1 MSSSSLME
9 NNQFKSKNN
18 KVNINIIYMNR
29 PNFNSN
35 DKNGFI
41 MNSHLRKIYR
51 KEKLL
56 NDWSP
61 LISREIYPFKTS
73 ENSEKKKELELNY
86 LLFNKFM
93 AIRKYDY
100 STLNNESSFNPNKS
114 RSYYYHSFR
123 TNRTSN
129 NLQKKMKKIRAS
141 KLKKL
146 LRKKNE
152 IFDKN
157 LKHGKPSENNIKL
170 KEGRDKA
177 KNHLIFEKL
186 YNNES
191 NIETISKMSK
201 MFLNKSKI
209 KNIEKIYKTNTSRQ
223 KSPLKNAK
231 NPVAFHH
238 NKKKDPS
245 ELKTIRKTLPKKKNN
260 LNGLKTNQ
268 GCSIN
273 SSYKNYNFKYVIQ
286 EKVIG
291 RKSYKNSNNNL
302 KDKIKQLNNQ
312 DLFKRNNKKNIKL
325 IDNYNNKRMTTCSN
339 NNKIFKTEENN
350 QKNKKNKTKIKKIPK
365 NENNKNNKEKKD
377 SFMDK
382 IELNSKI
389 FMEKDDDKETDIN
402 YIKINE
408 FNVKKPKEM
417 NLKYTILKNGI
428 QTEKSM
434 EEISE
439 SKIIIGNI
447 EGYKDIIESDKL
459 NNNLIQKDKFIN
471 QKDFFNSDYNNI
483 NKGINKNSTLSLN
496 LNDKKI
502 EKNKMSNNIDILEIY
517 NDNNNGFILNDSEI
531 KSFLNY
537 DKDGN
542 DKAEPSITF
551 RKLKEKYNNDN
562 EILPL
567 NAKKLSIE
575 KKYGDITKNFQIK
588 EKINCYSK
596 KPNKL
601 LSIDQMGNDNKK
613 NYFDLEKKQ
622 SNNSKREND
631 IKYVSKFERNFD
643 NQPDKNIIQNIC
655 NIHIEGN
662 GNKCLIF

>member
-9 NNQFKSKNN
+9 NNRFKSKNN

-61 LISREIYPFKTS
+61 LTSREIYPFKTS

-93 AIRKYDY
+93 AFRKYSY

-231 NPVAFHH
+231 NPVTFHH

-273 SSYKNYNFKYVIQ
+273 SSYKNYNFKYIIQ
-286 EKVIG
+286 EKVMG

-483 NKGINKNSTLSLN
+483 NKGKNKNSTLSLN

-551 RKLKEKYNNDN
+551 RKIKEKYNNDN

>member
-41 MNSHLRKIYR
+41 MNSHLRKKYR
-51 KEKLL
+51 KEKLR

-61 LISREIYPFKTS
+61 LTSREIYPFKTS

-231 NPVAFHH
+231 NPVTFNH

-273 SSYKNYNFKYVIQ
+273 SSYKNYNFKYIIQ
-286 EKVIG
+286 EKVMG

-325 IDNYNNKRMTTCSN
+325 IDNHNNKRMTTCSN

-483 NKGINKNSTLSLN
+483 NKGTNKNSTLSLN

>member
-41 MNSHLRKIYR
+41 MNSHLRKKYR
-51 KEKLL
+51 KEKLR

-61 LISREIYPFKTS
+61 LTSREIYPFKTS
-73 ENSEKKKELELNY
+73 ENSEKKKELVLNY

-191 NIETISKMSK
+191 NIETISKMNK
-201 MFLNKSKI
+201 MFLNKSTI
-209 KNIEKIYKTNTSRQ
+209 KNIEKIYKTNTSQQ
-223 KSPLKNAK
+223 KAPLKNAK
-231 NPVAFHH
+231 NPVAFHQ
-238 NKKKDPS
+238 NKKKDSS
-245 ELKTIRKTLPKKKNN
+245 ELKTIRKTLQKKKNN
-260 LNGLKTNQ
+260 LDGPTTNRS
-268 GCSIN
+268 SIN
-273 SSYKNYNFKYVIQ
+273 SSHKNYNFKHIIKENVM
-286 EKVIG
+286 G
-291 RKSYKNSNNNL
+291 NKSYKNSNNNL

-325 IDNYNNKRMTTCSN
+325 IGNYNNKRMTTCN
-339 NNKIFKTEENN
+339 NSNKISKTEENN
-350 QKNKKNKTKIKKIPK
+350 QKNKKNKTKTKKIPK
-365 NENNKNNKEKKD
+365 NENYKNHKEKKD

-382 IELNSKI
+382 LELNSKI
-389 FMEKDDDKETDIN
+389 FMEKNDKETDIN

-483 NKGINKNSTLSLN
+483 NKGTNKNSTLSLN

-643 NQPDKNIIQNIC
+643 NRPDKNIIQNIC
-655 NIHIEGN
+655 NIHIDGN

>member
-9 NNQFKSKNN
+9 NNRFKSKNN

-191 NIETISKMSK
+191 N
-201 MFLNKSKI
+201 
-209 KNIEKIYKTNTSRQ
+209 
-223 KSPLKNAK
+223 NAK
-231 NPVAFHH
+231 NPVTFNH

-260 LNGLKTNQ
+260 LNCLKTNQ

-325 IDNYNNKRMTTCSN
+325 CSN

-483 NKGINKNSTLSLN
+483 NKGTNKNSTLSLN

>member
-9 NNQFKSKNN
+9 NNRFKSKNN

-35 DKNGFI
+35 DKNSFI

-61 LISREIYPFKTS
+61 LTSREIYPFKTS

-93 AIRKYDY
+93 AFRKYDY

-114 RSYYYHSFR
+114 HSYYYHSFR
-123 TNRTSN
+123 SNRTSN

-152 IFDKN
+152 IYDKN
-157 LKHGKPSENNIKL
+157 LKYGKFSKNNIKL

-231 NPVAFHH
+231 NPVTFHH

-273 SSYKNYNFKYVIQ
+273 SSYKNYNFKYIIQ
-286 EKVIG
+286 EKVMG

-350 QKNKKNKTKIKKIPK
+350 QINKKNKTKIKKIPK

-483 NKGINKNSTLSLN
+483 NKGKNKNSTLSLT

-601 LSIDQMGNDNKK
+601 LSIAQMGNDNKK

>member
-9 NNQFKSKNN
+9 NNRFKSKNN

-61 LISREIYPFKTS
+61 LRSREIYPFKTS

-191 NIETISKMSK
+191 NIETISKMSN

-231 NPVAFHH
+231 NQVTFNH

-260 LNGLKTNQ
+260 LNCLKTNQ

-286 EKVIG
+286 EKVMG

-483 NKGINKNSTLSLN
+483 NKGTNKNSTLSLN

>member
-223 KSPLKNAK
+223 KYPLKNAK

-286 EKVIG
+286 EKVMG

>member
-51 KEKLL
+51 KEKLR

-61 LISREIYPFKTS
+61 LTSREIYPFKTS
-73 ENSEKKKELELNY
+73 ENSEKKKELVLNY

-123 TNRTSN
+123 TNRKSN

-157 LKHGKPSENNIKL
+157 LKYGKFSENNIKL
-170 KEGRDKA
+170 KKGRDKA

-191 NIETISKMSK
+191 NIETISKMNK
-201 MFLNKSKI
+201 MFLNKSTI

-223 KSPLKNAK
+223 KAPLKNAK
-231 NPVAFHH
+231 NPVAFHQ
-238 NKKKDPS
+238 NKKKDSS

-260 LNGLKTNQ
+260 LNCLKTNQ

-273 SSYKNYNFKYVIQ
+273 SSHKNYNFKHIIKENVM
-286 EKVIG
+286 G
-291 RKSYKNSNNNL
+291 NKSYKNSNNNL

-382 IELNSKI
+382 IELN
-389 FMEKDDDKETDIN
+389 
-402 YIKINE
+402 
-408 FNVKKPKEM
+408 
-417 NLKYTILKNGI
+417 
-428 QTEKSM
+428 
-434 EEISE
+434 
-439 SKIIIGNI
+439 
-447 EGYKDIIESDKL
+447 
-459 NNNLIQKDKFIN
+459 
-471 QKDFFNSDYNNI
+471 
-483 NKGINKNSTLSLN
+483 
-496 LNDKKI
+496 
-502 EKNKMSNNIDILEIY
+502 
-517 NDNNNGFILNDSEI
+517 
-531 KSFLNY
+531 
-537 DKDGN
+537 
-542 DKAEPSITF
+542 
-551 RKLKEKYNNDN
+551 
-562 EILPL
+562 
-567 NAKKLSIE
+567 
-575 KKYGDITKNFQIK
+575 
-588 EKINCYSK
+588 
-596 KPNKL
+596 
-601 LSIDQMGNDNKK
+601 
-613 NYFDLEKKQ
+613 
-622 SNNSKREND
+622 
-631 IKYVSKFERNFD
+631 
-643 NQPDKNIIQNIC
+643 
-655 NIHIEGN
+655 
-662 GNKCLIF
+662 